1 VRGLPK
7 GNSGD
12 GRRVP
17 FAVQLDLAGRL
28 PELGKPIDV
37 GKFELPGGVL
47 YGATPAVSSTGH
59 HAATRRTS
67 PPHLPPPPRELPA
80 GTDSAAIAMLKDLDR
95 ILQKTTRV
103 ERDHRKLARP

>member
-1 VRGLPK
+1 MTYATRT
-7 GNSGD
+7 
-12 GRRVP
+12 
-17 FAVQLDLAGRL
+17 QLDLTGRL

-47 YGATPAVSSTGH
+47 YNTPAASSTGH
-59 HAATRRTS
+59 HGGNRRAPPQHAA
-67 PPHLPPPPRELPA
+67 LPPIREFPA
-80 GTDSAAIAMLKDLDR
+80 GTDSAAIAMLKDLDK